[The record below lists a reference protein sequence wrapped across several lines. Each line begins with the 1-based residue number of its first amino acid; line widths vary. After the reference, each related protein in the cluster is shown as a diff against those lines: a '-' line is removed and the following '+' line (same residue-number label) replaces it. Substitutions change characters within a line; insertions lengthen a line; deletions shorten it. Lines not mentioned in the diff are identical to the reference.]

1 MIYLAKDYDLGM
13 AALRAAAEANPNDLM
28 IVGAAGVGHL
38 HCGDLDDAL
47 AHFHRANRL
56 SPGDLGAYFSLC
68 GVAHVQLILGDYAE
82 ALVWATRAFTL
93 NPNYDPTLWMLIAA
107 NAHLDRMTEA
117 HRFLDDL
124 RKIAP
129 DSTVA
134 RIKAGQP
141 AKDPGRVSTI
151 LEGLRLAGLDEA

>member
-1 MIYLAKDYDLGM
+1 M
-13 AALRAAAEANPNDLM
+13 
-28 IVGAAGVGHL
+28 
-38 HCGDLDDAL
+38 
-47 AHFHRANRL
+47 
-56 SPGDLGAYFSLC
+56 
-68 GVAHVQLILGDYAE
+68 QLIIGDYAE
-82 ALVWATRAFTL
+82 ALVWATRALAL

-107 NAHLDRMTEA
+107 NAHLGRMAEA
-117 HRFLDDL
+117 HRFVDDL

-141 AKDPGRVSTI
+141 AKDPGRVSAI